1 MATFHTDGKFNIII
15 LVYILGVVHVTK
27 ECLSTMFGFLL
38 GSISVLMD
46 FACDDNNK
54 VTNEIYQVP
63 LSKSQGLHWL
73 VIIGRYRVV
82 KDHLLSNSQD
92 IIVTPKIPTFV
103 ANKTFFVVDVW
114 KELDEARTNFPLL
127 ELIFIE
133 LCDSSNED
141 GTFFP
146 FSKANYL
153 GSNVPLASWA
163 SIFQC
168 DQSLEKNHVS
178 CH

>member
-1 MATFHTDGKFNIII
+1 MATFHTDGNFNIII

-63 LSKSQGLHWL
+63 FSKSQGLHWL

-82 KDHLLSNSQD
+82 KDHLLSNS
-92 IIVTPKIPTFV
+92 
-103 ANKTFFVVDVW
+103 
-114 KELDEARTNFPLL
+114 
-127 ELIFIE
+127 
-133 LCDSSNED
+133 
-141 GTFFP
+141 
-146 FSKANYL
+146 
-153 GSNVPLASWA
+153 
-163 SIFQC
+163 
-168 DQSLEKNHVS
+168 
-178 CH
+178 